1 MTTNDNIP
9 SCSTL
14 AKGNQ
19 PEQLGNN
26 DLAIAVGLAQG
37 RIVRS
42 RTLECSWV
50 KVLRVEHSR
59 VNLFDGQ
66 LR

>member
-1 MTTNDNIP
+1 MTTNDNMP

-26 DLAIAVGLAQG
+26 DLAIAVGLALLKE
-37 RIVRS
+37 IH
-42 RTLECSWV
+42 L
-50 KVLRVEHSR
+50 
-59 VNLFDGQ
+59 VNWLTVCCQ
-66 LR
+66 N